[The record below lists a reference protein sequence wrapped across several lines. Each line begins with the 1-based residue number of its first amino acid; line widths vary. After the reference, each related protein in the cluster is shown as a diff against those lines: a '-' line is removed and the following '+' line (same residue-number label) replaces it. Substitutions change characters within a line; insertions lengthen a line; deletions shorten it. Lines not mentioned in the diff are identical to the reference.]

1 VSEALKAKLAELE
14 RRFVEQAGE
23 HRQAIAG
30 AVAAGN
36 RQELAER
43 AHKLAGIAGMFGQ
56 PDIGAAALALE
67 ETAESGS
74 DPQPAAAR
82 LIDLLGAL

>member
-1 VSEALKAKLAELE
+1 MSEALKAKVAELE
-14 RRFVEQAGE
+14 RRFVGQAAE

-30 AVAAGN
+30 AVATGN

-43 AHKLAGIAGMFGQ
+43 AHKLAGIAGMFGRSE
-56 PDIGAAALALE
+56 IGAAALALE
-67 ETAESGS
+67 QAAESAS

>member
-1 VSEALKAKLAELE
+1 MSEALNAKLAELE
-14 RRFVEQAGE
+14 RRFIGQAGE
-23 HRQAIAG
+23 HRRAIAG

-56 PDIGAAALALE
+56 TDIGAAALALE
-67 ETAESGS
+67 AAIDGGI
-74 DPQPAAAR
+74 DPHPAATR
-82 LIDLLGAL
+82 LIDLLRAL

>member
-1 VSEALKAKLAELE
+1 MSQALKAKLAELE
-14 RRFVEQAGE
+14 RRFLERADE
-23 HRQAIAG
+23 HRRAIAG
-30 AVAAGN
+30 ALAAGN

-56 PDIGAAALALE
+56 PAIGAAALALE
-67 ETAESGS
+67 EAVETGS
-74 DPQPAAAR
+74 DPQPAATR